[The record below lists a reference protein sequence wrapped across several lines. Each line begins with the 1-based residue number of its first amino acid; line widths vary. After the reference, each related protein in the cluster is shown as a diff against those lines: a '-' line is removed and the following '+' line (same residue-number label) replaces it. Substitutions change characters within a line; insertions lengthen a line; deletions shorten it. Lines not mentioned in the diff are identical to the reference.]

1 MGTPVL
7 DLFVIGSIIEASW
20 ILGSCRFGA
29 EDHFDRP
36 IERVVEIE
44 SNVLIFQLL
53 DMISLDELLQAS
65 KDLLQDRFI
74 AYFEIPSVARLA
86 RFLAFAFSS
95 EHLSDLKCLIQMF
108 YEGIEST
115 RCLWRYVDFQASAD
129 VVRVSD
135 LGFDLYFDTLR
146 RRRLFG
152 NASVSWCRSNCWQL
166 SMGALAAF

>member
-1 MGTPVL
+1 M
-7 DLFVIGSIIEASW
+7 
-20 ILGSCRFGA
+20 
-29 EDHFDRP
+29 
-36 IERVVEIE
+36 VEIE
-44 SNVLIFQLL
+44 SNVLFFQFW

-74 AYFEIPSVARLA
+74 AYFEIPCVARLA

-115 RCLWRYVDFQASAD
+115 QCLWRYVEFQVSGGL
-129 VVRVSD
+129 VRVDD

-146 RRRLFG
+146 RRSLYG
-152 NASVSWCRSNCWQL
+152 NASVS
-166 SMGALAAF
+166 